1 MAQTVNSQLSCMDE
15 RLDRELSKHAV
26 FLQAERRTGIRKTRL
41 VYLTVAGLV
50 GFFVLKWAADVVL
63 ALVAFVYPAVKT
75 VTAIERGDK
84 KEDAHWLVYWVV
96 LAFWSTVESLTGELF
111 PAIIPMYAV
120 IKLAICIWL
129 FSPQTRGATVVYER
143 ALRPVVLAVRDHPV
157 TKDAVERVRKSTE
170 SFAADATK
178 VAKETSAKAAKK
190 VTADEAP
197 KSIDDEK
204 DD

>member
-1 MAQTVNSQLSCMDE
+1 
-15 RLDRELSKHAV
+15 
-26 FLQAERRTGIRKTRL
+26 
-41 VYLTVAGLV
+41 
-50 GFFVLKWAADVVL
+50 
-63 ALVAFVYPAVKT
+63 
-75 VTAIERGDK
+75 
-84 KEDAHWLVYWVV
+84 
-96 LAFWSTVESLTGELF
+96 
-111 PAIIPMYAV
+111 
-120 IKLAICIWL
+120 
-129 FSPQTRGATVVYER
+129 
-143 ALRPVVLAVRDHPV
+143 VVLAVRDHPV